1 MKNDST
7 ARTVSPVE
15 PLDSLNSPWYSKAL
29 LWVKR
34 HWSQVIIWA
43 LLLILLVFTV
53 TPLIFMFTA
62 SMMTSKQIL
71 RMPYSW
77 IPKPFYFENFLKA
90 LRGNDGSWIFPR
102 NMLNSLIVATS
113 VACTT
118 ILIASITGYGLAKF
132 KFRGRNFVFMM
143 IMATMMIPFEAI
155 MIPLYMVATGLRI
168 QNTYLGLIL
177 PFLVSAFGVFQMRQY
192 LLTFPTEFLD
202 AARVDGMGEFG
213 IFCRIV
219 FPNCTPVI
227 ATLGILSFRGQWDNL
242 LWPLLVIQSEKM
254 KTIPLYI
261 SKFSEEK
268 LTDEGAMM
276 AVAAIA
282 SIPMFILFFSLSK
295 YFIGGAAVYESRKG

>member
-1 MKNDST
+1 MKNNS
-7 ARTVSPVE
+7 AVQTVSPMV
-15 PLDSLNSPWYSKAL
+15 PMDDLNSPWYTKIW
-29 LWVKR
+29 LWIKR

-43 LLLILLVFTV
+43 MLLIMLVFTI
-53 TPLIFMFTA
+53 TPLLFMFTA

-71 RMPYSW
+71 KMPYSW
-77 IPKPFYFENFLKA
+77 IPKPVHFENFLKA
-90 LRGNDGSWIFPR
+90 LRGNDGAWTFPR
-102 NMLNSLIVATS
+102 NMLNSLIVASS

-118 ILIASITGYGLAKF
+118 VLIASITGYGLAKF
-132 KFRGRNFVFMM
+132 KFKGRNFVFMM

-168 QNTYLGLIL
+168 QNTYIGLIL

-202 AARVDGMGEFG
+202 AARVDGMSEFG
-213 IFCRIV
+213 IFCKIV